1 MTEPAAASVP
11 RGQRGISEALREF
24 TAEYP
29 FERGPILDF
38 VLGVARA
45 TPTDASVLDLGA
57 GNAPYRELFGHTR
70 YQTND
75 WTQSLHTGALAAD
88 IVAPADALPVAD
100 SSFDLVLCTQVLE
113 HVPEPSRVLEECRRL
128 LVAGGRLAI
137 TVPLLWELHELPYD
151 YYRYTSAGLRHLLE
165 KSGFQEI
172 EIEARS
178 DGFSAVAQLMRN
190 LGWGM
195 GDADDGLTSERIE
208 ARRLLQ
214 ELADQFSQLAELDV
228 SRTMPL
234 GYTALA
240 VKPVSRTQGE

>member
-1 MTEPAAASVP
+1 MIEPPAASVP
-11 RGQRGISEALREF
+11 RGQRGISEALHEF
-24 TAEYP
+24 TAEFP

-38 VLGVARA
+38 VLRVARG
-45 TPTDASVLDLGA
+45 TPADALVLDLGA
-57 GNAPYRELFGHTR
+57 GNAPYRELFAHTR

-88 IVAPADALPVAD
+88 IVAPADSLPVAD
-100 SSFDLVLCTQVLE
+100 SVFDLVLCTQVLE
-113 HVPEPSRVLEECRRL
+113 HVSEPSRVLDECRRV
-128 LVAGGRLAI
+128 LVSGGRLAI
-137 TVPLLWELHELPYD
+137 TVPLLWELHELPHD
-151 YYRYTSAGLRHLLE
+151 YYRYTSSGLRYLLE

-172 EIEARS
+172 DIEPRS

-195 GDADDGLTSERIE
+195 GDADDGLTAHRIE

-214 ELADQFSQLAELDV
+214 QLADQFSMLAELDV
-228 SRTMPL
+228 NRTMPL

-240 VKPVSRTQGE
+240 MKPVSGTPAA

>member
-24 TAEYP
+24 TAEFP

-38 VLGVARA
+38 VLGVARG

-57 GNAPYRELFGHTR
+57 GNAPYRELFAHTR
-70 YQTND
+70 YQTSD
-75 WTQSLHTGALAAD
+75 WSQSLHSGALEAD
-88 IVAPADALPVAD
+88 IIAPADALPVAD
-100 SSFDLVLCTQVLE
+100 ALFDLVLCTQVLE
-113 HVPEPSRVLEECRRL
+113 HVSEPSRVLDECRRV

-137 TVPLLWELHELPYD
+137 TVPLLWELHEQPHD
-151 YYRYTSAGLRHLLE
+151 YYRYTGAGLHHLLE

-172 EIEARS
+172 EIEPRS

-195 GDADDGLTSERIE
+195 GDADDGLTAHRIE

-214 ELADQFSQLAELDV
+214 ELADQFSMLAELDAN
-228 SRTMPL
+228 RTMPL

-240 VKPVSRTQGE
+240 VKPVSGAHAE